1 MFFVSEGPMRY
12 RVSNV
17 LLNKGHGIESEQEVT
32 QIMAT
37 EIERVIKL
45 YPEQWV
51 WNYKRWKISY

>member
-1 MFFVSEGPMRY
+1 MRY
-12 RVSNV
+12 RVVSNV
-17 LLNKGHGIESEQEVT
+17 LLNKGHGIEGEQVT
-32 QIMAT
+32 QIMAS